1 MRGIVMSKDVVI
13 DLEQARRRRAATR
26 LGDEYDL
33 LTEPSE
39 REQAA
44 LSLFNAAIESLQG
57 GRASDDIDRVLE
69 RMDLLLDAMSAQ
81 ANS

>member
-1 MRGIVMSKDVVI
+1 MSKDVVI

-26 LGDEYDL
+26 LGVEYDR

-39 REQAA
+39 RENAA
-44 LSLFNAAIESLQG
+44 LLLFHAAIESLQG

-69 RMDLLLDAMSAQ
+69 RMDLLLDALSAQ